1 MIARYCLQFS
11 NFRLCSWLAREC
23 NRLIIY
29 FIIYMKKVKLLFLT
43 LALLLSGSVGMRADE
58 VQGYTWDFETPITTS
73 AHDFIVAPNWKHIVH
88 KYTDA
93 YAWDFWMSYSYK
105 ETDGVDGSGA
115 LYAAEQLAGDW
126 ESSEVTYDLLVTPV
140 VSGNVKIKV
149 KAEKSSSFVEFYSLN
164 ETATGRNELLKRFS
178 VSSSDYSTD
187 GYTEVTYNVTEPQR
201 IGIRASYAYLDD
213 FSADVA
219 DIEPFKS
226 ITILSAVPSETT
238 GAIYWDQNSE
248 GNVVIKFTDVTVK
261 NNGDV
266 NLTQGDKNFSVS
278 IINNKN
284 KQVLGRVK
292 VPQDLAVGNTSA
304 PFEVTATIAKADISG
319 IWSYSGA
326 SAQIYLQED
335 LQGSVLSRALSYYN
349 AYESKY
355 IFRDKDS
362 KSSSSISSAVD
373 FGRSSVAVSKEYEIC
388 NNGPAPLQVTAVT
401 VPEGFSVSCPA
412 VPFTVTKAAVVPVS
426 VTMTAEP
433 AGARGGDLV
442 ISYTNEKG
450 DQVYKLPVKGNI
462 LSANTWYAEFNNENA
477 SSSNVSYPVGTIAEA
492 GIRDGY
498 KYNNGIYDVYLYSY
512 TNNDYAEANNKFIT
526 PLLHANAGDKMTFDV
541 ARDASGSKYNLKVY
555 VSADRVNWGE
565 PVATIG
571 YDDLS
576 GSDYVTREISFPA
589 EGNYYVGFAVYGMK
603 LDNVIG
609 LTKVDVAHDI
619 YFSSVTQNAE
629 TQSGVEFKP
638 TVKIY
643 APLGATASDYQ
654 VKYYVGDQVAAVDSK
669 DIDAGAKKETTFN
682 VVCTP
687 VSEKTAVYPTHVEF
701 AFTDGTVFSSSVQ
714 DLKVT
719 NDPVFVFF
727 DKGTSVSSSRDPE
740 SRKTA
745 INFGTTN
752 QLNLVQ
758 EFEIYNWGTA
768 PLTVKSVS
776 VPEGYTASIADVVVP
791 AKTRQAL
798 DITFAATEAGVY
810 NGKLE
815 ITYVDAEGADATFS
829 LDVNGTLLDPAKWY
843 ASFDAVEGSA
853 VEWPAGSLRQS
864 NISCSKDKESNAI
877 YSSSSS
883 SNMFITPLLHAEAG
897 ETMSFDVRTYASNWP
912 EGVVEVFAAKSRE
925 ALLDDSETTTRVSLG
940 KWSGQNVDADH
951 TITPDYK
958 NVSFAVPEAGDWYLG
973 FTIKSRPYVDN
984 IYGLKLVDVAHEV
997 AVVSSSIPA
1006 EAMQNKES
1014 LAVVS
1019 LANFGL
1025 RPEADASYTV
1035 ATYVNGVKSADVD
1048 GVELALAQKWPLQGS
1063 AVEVPFRS
1071 PKAGTFPVYVEV
1083 AFPDGYKVATAPVD
1097 VTFAE
1102 EVLSG
1107 AITIGKPNG
1116 FASVPNNLND
1126 RNSEAISLYTP
1137 SELGFA
1143 GGEKIKSIV
1152 LKGYYSRQN
1161 VTTDVKFAY
1170 QWVDSKTL
1178 EKPSSNS
1185 GYDISA
1191 MTQYLV
1197 GEYSWPSGGSASAP
1211 IEMIKL
1217 TFDEPLVYE
1226 AGKSLMLLFSSSDP
1240 SFNGTSYFENSSA
1253 GQTFYHSNDGTAGTF
1268 TGSWSAKN
1276 SPVLHIELDVQ
1287 PVSYATAVKDAQ
1299 GNAVA
1304 DAVVT
1309 LVSNDGDNVQYE
1321 GTTDADGNVTIPVI
1335 QSGRTYDVIVK
1346 TEGKEAYVDGVS
1358 FADGSV
1364 SGTEISLLPVVNVT
1378 DAAAHSAEAGNSVV
1392 YVSTV
1397 FTPGFNTVAFPFALS
1412 ADEIAE
1418 YFGEDAT
1425 VLEFVGEEG
1434 NGIAAN
1440 AKFKKVDEM
1449 QAGVPY
1455 LVYMLRTTAP
1465 VMYKSKAVVAKEDF
1479 KSVSGTSSRLSFV
1492 AAPEVKTMSDGMFVL
1507 SGDNWASKP
1516 AARAANSS
1524 VVLPYRAY
1532 IQSSDPSV
1540 TSVSFSS
1547 DDDIYTS
1554 IDEIGVDDV
1563 KGDEV
1568 IYNLQGIR
1576 VYNPVKGNVYIV
1588 NGKKMLLK

>member
-88 KYTDA
+88 KYTDS

-149 KAEKSSSFVEFYSLN
+149 KAEKSGSFVEFYSLN

-609 LTKVDVAHDI
+609 LTQVDVAHDI

-740 SRKTA
+740 SRKAT
-745 INFGTTN
+745 INFGMTN
-752 QLNLVQ
+752 KLNLVQ

-958 NVSFAVPEAGDWYLG
+958 NVSFAVPEAGDWYFG
-973 FTIKSRPYVDN
+973 FVIKSRPYVDN
-984 IYGLKLVDVAHEV
+984 IYGLKLVDVAHDV

-1014 LAVVS
+1014 VAVVS
-1019 LANFGL
+1019 LANLGL

-1048 GVELALAQKWPLQGS
+1048 GVELALAQKWPLEGS

-1102 EVLSG
+1102 ETLSG
-1107 AITIGKPNG
+1107 EVVVGTR
-1116 FASVPNNLND
+1116 ASFEAMPVNLNYGY
-1126 RNSEAISLYTP
+1126 SEGVALYKP
-1137 SELGFA
+1137 GELGLS
-1143 GGEKIKSIV
+1143 GGEKIKSIT
-1152 LKGYYSRQN
+1152 LKGYYSKKDITSDLT
-1161 VTTDVKFAY
+1161 VAY
-1170 QWVDSKTL
+1170 AWVDDATL
-1178 EKPSSNS
+1178 AKPAS
-1185 GYDISA
+1185 GQYPVDG
-1191 MTQYLV
+1191 MTIV
-1197 GEYSWPSGGSASAP
+1197 RSGSYSWPSGGSASET
-1211 IEMIKL
+1211 IDMIKVS
-1217 TFDEPLVYE
+1217 FDEPIVYE
-1226 AGKSLMLLFSSSDP
+1226 SGKSLKLLVSNHSTTYNYGDNFEISNGGQCYYYQNDN
-1240 SFNGTSYFENSSA
+1240 SFA
-1253 GQTFYHSNDGTAGTF
+1253 A
-1268 TGSWSAKN
+1268 GSWGSKK

>member
-1 MIARYCLQFS
+1 
-11 NFRLCSWLAREC
+11 
-23 NRLIIY
+23 
-29 FIIYMKKVKLLFLT
+29 MKKVKLLFLT
-43 LALLLSGSVGMRADE
+43 LALLLSGSVGVKADE
-58 VQGYTWDFETPITTS
+58 VQGYTWDFDTPITTS

-88 KYTDA
+88 KYTDS

-149 KAEKSSSFVEFYSLN
+149 KAEKSGSFVEFYSLN

-201 IGIRASYAYLDD
+201 IGIRASYTYLDD

-266 NLTQGDKNFSVS
+266 DLTQGDKNFSVS

-292 VPQDLAVGNTSA
+292 VPQDLKIGETSA

-388 NNGPAPLQVTAVT
+388 NNGPAPIQVTAVT

-412 VPFTVTKAAVVPVS
+412 VPFTVTKAAAVPVS

-450 DQVYKLPVKGNI
+450 DQEYKLPVKGNI

-565 PVATIG
+565 PVAAIG

-609 LTKVDVAHDI
+609 LTQVDVAHDI
-619 YFSSVTQNAE
+619 YISSVTQNAE

-638 TVKIY
+638 TVEIY
-643 APLGATASDYQ
+643 APLGAAASDYQ
-654 VKYYVGDQVAAVDSK
+654 VKYYVGDKVAATVDSK
-669 DIDAGAKKETTFN
+669 DINAGAKTKTTFN

-687 VSEKTAVYPTHVEF
+687 VSETTAVYPTHVEF
-701 AFTDGTVFSSSVQ
+701 VFTDGTVFSSSVQ

-745 INFGTTN
+745 INFGMTN
-752 QLNLVQ
+752 KLNLVQ

-768 PLTVKSVS
+768 PLTVKSVA

-815 ITYVDAEGADATFS
+815 ITYVDAEGADAVFS

-883 SNMFITPLLHAEAG
+883 SNMFITPLLHAEAD

-1014 LAVVS
+1014 VAVVS
-1019 LANFGL
+1019 LANLGL

-1035 ATYVNGVKSADVD
+1035 ATYVNGVKSAGVD
-1048 GVELALAQKWPLQGS
+1048 GVELALAQKWPLEGS

-1102 EVLSG
+1102 ETLSG
-1107 AITIGKPNG
+1107 EVVVGTR
-1116 FASVPNNLND
+1116 ASFEAMPVNLNYGY
-1126 RNSEAISLYTP
+1126 SEGVALYRP
-1137 SELGFA
+1137 GELGLS
-1143 GGEKIKSIV
+1143 GGEKIKSIT
-1152 LKGYYSRQN
+1152 LKGYYSKKDITSDLT
-1161 VTTDVKFAY
+1161 VAY
-1170 QWVDSKTL
+1170 AWVDDATL
-1178 EKPSSNS
+1178 AKPAS
-1185 GYDISA
+1185 GQYPVDG
-1191 MTQYLV
+1191 MTIV
-1197 GEYSWPSGGSASAP
+1197 RSGSYSWPSGGSASET
-1211 IEMIKL
+1211 IDMIKVS
-1217 TFDEPLVYE
+1217 FDEPIVYE
-1226 AGKSLMLLFSSSDP
+1226 GGKSLKLLVSNHSTTYNYGDNFEISNGGQCYYHQNDN
-1240 SFNGTSYFENSSA
+1240 SFA
-1253 GQTFYHSNDGTAGTF
+1253 A
-1268 TGSWSAKN
+1268 GSWGSKK

-1492 AAPEVKTMSDGMFVL
+1492 AVPEVKTVSEGMFVL

-1532 IQSSDPSV
+1532 IQSTDPSV